1 MRFAYV
7 DEEGRVVSA
16 HNDDTVTT
24 VPVGAVPLD
33 ESQFEDRF
41 SLKWSESG
49 WQREEVAGGNDPDP
63 AVSILVSRFQL
74 FGALLE
80 VNELDTVTAWG
91 EQEAEPLHKLALET
105 SAVFSNS
112 SATIGALAAAR
123 GWDENYVVHLFQ
135 RAAQIRA

>member
-7 DEEGRVVSA
+7 DQEGRVVSA
-16 HNDDTVTT
+16 HNDDTVDA

-33 ESQFEDRF
+33 EAQFEDRF
-41 SLKWSESG
+41 SLKWDQTG
-49 WQREEVAGGNDPDP
+49 WVRDEAAGAGGPSP
-63 AVSILVSRFQL
+63 ARDIQVSRFQL

-80 VNELDTVTAWG
+80 LNELSAVLEWG

-112 SATIGALAAAR
+112 SAAICALATAR
-123 GWDENYVVHLFQ
+123 GWDENYVVQLFQ
-135 RAAQIRA
+135 RAAQVRA